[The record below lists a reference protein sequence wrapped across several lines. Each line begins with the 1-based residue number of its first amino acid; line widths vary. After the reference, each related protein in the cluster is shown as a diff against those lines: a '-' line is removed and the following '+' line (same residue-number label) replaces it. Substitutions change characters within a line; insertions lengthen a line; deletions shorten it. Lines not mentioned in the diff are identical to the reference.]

1 MKTPLFTLALIL
13 FSAYSFAQTSLY
25 EHPKF
30 EEYAKTHE
38 TIAIL
43 PFNTSITLRPKDM
56 KSMAPGQLE
65 KMEQDEG
72 ISVQNGMYS
81 WFLKRDKKGTSTV
94 TFQDPIT
101 CNAKLKKF
109 GVTSENFEEYTPD
122 ELADILGVDAIIM
135 GTFET
140 NKPMSEAA
148 NLALNLLVGFGGAT
162 NKAVLNMNLYDADE
176 GLLLANYNK
185 SVSGALGSSTDQLI
199 NILMKKASRRISYT
213 D

>member
-1 MKTPLFTLALIL
+1 MRKYFLTLTLTL
-13 FSAYSFAQTSLY
+13 FSLISFAQTSLY

-43 PFNTSITLRPKDM
+43 PFSTSITLRPKEM
-56 KSMAPGQLE
+56 KLISTSQID

-72 ISVQNGMYS
+72 ISVQNAMYS
-81 WFLKRDKKGTSTV
+81 WFLKRDKKGSSTV

-101 CNAKLKKF
+101 TNTNLEKS
-109 GVTSENFEEYTPD
+109 GVTSENLEEYTPD

-140 NKPMSEAA
+140 SKPTSEVTNVAM
-148 NLALNLLVGFGGAT
+148 NLLTGVNGAS
-162 NKAVLNMNLYDADE
+162 NRAVLNMSLYDANE

-185 SVSGALGSSTDQLI
+185 STIGSIGSTTEQLI
-199 NILMKKASRRISYT
+199 NTLMKKASRRISYT
-213 D
+213 E

>member
-1 MKTPLFTLALIL
+1 MKTHLFTLALIL

-30 EEYAKTHE
+30 EEYANNHKA
-38 TIAIL
+38 IAIL

-72 ISVQNGMYS
+72 ISVQNGMHS

-94 TFQDPIT
+94 VFQDPIT
-101 CNAKLKKF
+101 TNAKLKKF

-162 NKAVLNMNLYDADE
+162 NKAVLNMNLYDAEE

>member
-1 MKTPLFTLALIL
+1 MRKYFLTLTLTL
-13 FSAYSFAQTSLY
+13 FSLISFAQTSLY

-43 PFNTSITLRPKDM
+43 PFSTSITLRPKEM
-56 KSMAPGQLE
+56 KLISTSQID

-72 ISVQNGMYS
+72 ISVQNAMYS
-81 WFLKRDKKGTSTV
+81 WFLKRDKKGSSTV

-101 CNAKLKKF
+101 TNTNLAKS
-109 GVTSENFEEYTPD
+109 GVTSENLEEYTPD

-140 NKPMSEAA
+140 SKPTSEVTNVAM
-148 NLALNLLVGFGGAT
+148 NLLVGVGGAS
-162 NKAVLNMNLYDADE
+162 NRAVLNMSLYDANE

-185 SVSGALGSSTDQLI
+185 STIGSIGSTTEQLI
-199 NILMKKASRRISYT
+199 NTLMKKASRRISYT
-213 D
+213 E